1 MKMINFSRN
10 QVQNR
15 YYRIKITQSRKCQN
29 PGKFDIYLQKVTE
42 CYSKLKEKI
51 MKRVHLAAREEEL
64 LDTFGKRQICVRAKQ
79 RNQMNSLPCAQ
90 KCNQLFA
97 DMKGEKILNLF

>member
-1 MKMINFSRN
+1 
-10 QVQNR
+10 
-15 YYRIKITQSRKCQN
+15 
-29 PGKFDIYLQKVTE
+29 
-42 CYSKLKEKI
+42 

-97 DMKGEKILNLF
+97 DMKGEKNICYGFLTEV